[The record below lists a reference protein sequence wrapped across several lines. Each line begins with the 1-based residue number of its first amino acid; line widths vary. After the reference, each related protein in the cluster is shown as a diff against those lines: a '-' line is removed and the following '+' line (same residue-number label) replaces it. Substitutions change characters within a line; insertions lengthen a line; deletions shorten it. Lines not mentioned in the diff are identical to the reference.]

1 MIAKSSRRHQR
12 SRQSGETRR
21 SATLFSLSVTVHD
34 LTGVARSDNEAPRMS
49 DEIPAA
55 RLARMRYFL
64 TEHNVLSSKQAQA
77 EFGVSEMTVRR
88 DFAALVASGHARKTR
103 GGIVAAGHY
112 APDRSYT
119 QRLVLAPE
127 AKASIAVLAA
137 TFVEDGD
144 TVFVSGG
151 TTCLALAKQLS
162 TRTDLTVITYS
173 VPGLVALMANPGIEV
188 FASGGLASWR
198 GDDMT
203 GPLAEAGLQRF
214 RARKAF
220 ISAAG
225 VTSDGVFNT
234 GVARAAADAVMAQR
248 SNEVYVL
255 ADHTKIGRVSL
266 VSVVGLDQVSLLSR
280 IGRWTESTRMA
291 LQSERTS
298 RKLFSG
304 HGKEDRP

>member
-1 MIAKSSRRHQR
+1 M
-12 SRQSGETRR
+12 
-21 SATLFSLSVTVHD
+21 
-34 LTGVARSDNEAPRMS
+34 
-49 DEIPAA
+49 
-55 RLARMRYFL
+55 
-64 TEHNVLSSKQAQA
+64 LSSKQAQA
-77 EFGVSEMTVRR
+77 EFAVSEMTVRR

-103 GGIVAAGHY
+103 GGIVAAGHC

-119 QRLVLAPE
+119 QRLALEPE

-137 TFVEDGD
+137 TLVEDGD

-188 FASGGLASWR
+188 FASGGLASSR
-198 GDDMT
+198 GDDIT

-234 GVARAAADAVMAQR
+234 SVARAAADAVMAQH

-255 ADHTKIGRVSL
+255 TDHTKIGRVSL
-266 VSVVGLDQVSLLSR
+266 VSVVGLDRKPEGRGRRRRGLHDRRFPRGDRGFHALPQLLNYR
-280 IGRWTESTRMA
+280 GVH
-291 LQSERTS
+291 L
-298 RKLFSG
+298 
-304 HGKEDRP
+304 RP